1 MAFEVRF
8 FVFLKRKSEFRIGDI
23 SFRFFNQNNEN
34 IPKYWSPVPVI
45 VNLEFE

>member
-23 SFRFFNQNNEN
+23 SFRFFN
-34 IPKYWSPVPVI
+34 PVI
-45 VNLEFE
+45 VNLELE